1 MFRYPKWIF
10 EILLRWLFTVFHDEI
25 QKSSHV
31 YRLKMVY
38 PALFQDEDTPPI
50 TPGTQAI
57 NQLIASIVTL
67 VVALV
72 GGALTGEDNQ
82 STKGVIITNQMFQ
95 KAILYVG

>member
-1 MFRYPKWIF
+1 
-10 EILLRWLFTVFHDEI
+10 
-25 QKSSHV
+25 
-31 YRLKMVY
+31 MVY

-82 STKGVIITNQMFQ
+82 STKGVIIIWPKNFPENY
-95 KAILYVG
+95 ILCRITL

>member
-1 MFRYPKWIF
+1 MMD
-10 EILLRWLFTVFHDEI
+10 ILDEWTPREEGSLHQDFI
-25 QKSSHV
+25 I

-38 PALFQDEDTPPI
+38 PALFQDEEIPPI

-72 GGALTGEDNQ
+72 GGALTGECYK
-82 STKGVIITNQMFQ
+82 STKNLIITKKNF
-95 KAILYVG
+95 KKS

>member
-1 MFRYPKWIF
+1 MIKYTKHLMF
-10 EILLRWLFTVFHDEI
+10 
-25 QKSSHV
+25 

-72 GGALTGEDNQ
+72 GGALTGKDNQ
-82 STKGVIITNQMFQ
+82 STKGVIIKKIFQ
-95 KAILYVG
+95 KTIFYVR